1 MNFLCSSLRPI
12 IDGKIKP
19 DPLRLLLDAEIER
32 RETDNYGPV
41 NVLTKVGD
49 SMPGFGIVAAVMGIV
64 ITMASI
70 NGPIEQ
76 IGTNVAAALVGTFLG
91 ILARLR
97 LRESAGYEP
106 GIQRQRGTGFHALH
120 RLMRHRLCQRHGARD
135 GSRGRP
141 GLSAELRP

>member
-1 MNFLCSSLRPI
+1 MEFLCSGLRPI

-19 DPLRLLLDAEIER
+19 DQLRLLLDAEIER

-64 ITMASI
+64 VTMASI

-76 IGTNVAAALVGTFLG
+76 IGENVAAALVGTFLG
-91 ILARLR
+91 ILLAYGFVNPLAMNLEFAAAPSWISRAASPR
-97 LRESAGYEP
+97 ASSALP
-106 GIQRQRGTGFHALH
+106 AAWRR
-120 RLMRHRLCQRHGARD
+120 
-135 GSRGRP
+135 SRRWNW
-141 GLSAELRP
+141 AAAA